1 MRFQRPAVGL
11 CLAFAACSEYELAKG
26 NDVADAAEAACA
38 LTADTGTIGRDTT
51 CIVVPEVGGFAPVV
65 EWQWNTNTHQPGYD
79 DLMSTPAVA
88 SLTDDNG
95 DGRIDEDDVPDVVF
109 TAFSGGAY
117 TSAGALTAI
126 SGDSGYE
133 HWSILEAGPFHFWS
147 SGSPAIGDIDH
158 DGVPE
163 ICTAGVEAA
172 VVCVNADGSLKWAGG
187 PQPYGYGAPALAD
200 LEGDGTVEVIFGSQ
214 ILESDGTL
222 RSMGT
227 AGTGWYLS
235 FPADLD
241 LDGTM
246 EVVAGNTVYEADGT
260 LRWTDGTADSPAAVG
275 DFDLD
280 GTAEVVHSYGTV
292 TVTNADGVVRWQT
305 AIPGGG
311 GGPPTVADFD
321 GDGLPEVGV
330 AGAYYYTVFDTD
342 GAVLWSATVQDYS
355 SQVTGSSVFDFEG
368 DGAADVVYGDEVTL
382 WVYDGATGAVKLQ
395 VDDHA
400 SGTLYEYPLIV
411 DVDHD
416 GSTEIVLASN
426 NYAFGGWNGITVLG
440 DQNGTWRPSRGIWN
454 QYAYSITNVN
464 DDGSIPTVA
473 EPNWLRFNN
482 FRTAG
487 SLYGNTDELADL
499 APGPPE
505 TCVLECLGNEVQ
517 LTLPI
522 ANSGLADAAG
532 FSVRVVPAD
541 GGPALLDEA
550 VAGLAS
556 GRTIELGPI
565 RVERRDWGGG
575 LFVRVDDPGAVEEC
589 DETDNVRDLGG
600 WPCPE

>member
-1 MRFQRPAVGL
+1 MSWRSAALFGV
-11 CLAFAACSEYELAKG
+11 LAGCSDYELSKG
-26 NDVADAAEAACA
+26 LDVATPADTACA
-38 LTADTGTIGRDTT
+38 LSVDTASIGRDDG
-51 CIVVPEVGGFAPVV
+51 CVVVPDVGGFAPVV
-65 EWQWNTNTHQPGYD
+65 EWQWNTNTHQPGFD
-79 DLMSTPAVA
+79 DIMSTPAVA
-88 SLTDDNG
+88 NLTDDNG
-95 DGRIDEDDVPDVVF
+95 DGFIDENDVPDVVF
-109 TAFSGGAY
+109 TTFSGGAY
-117 TSAGALTAI
+117 TSAGALTAV

-133 HWSILEAGPFHFWS
+133 LWSILTAGPFEFYA

-163 ICTAGVEAA
+163 VCTAGVQVA
-172 VVCVNADGSLKWAGG
+172 VVCVNADSTPKWAGG
-187 PQPYGYGAPALAD
+187 VQPYGYGAPALAD
-200 LEGDGTVEVIFGSQ
+200 LEGDGTVEVVFGSQ

-222 RSMGT
+222 RAYGSG
-227 AGTGWYLS
+227 GTGWYLS
-235 FPADLD
+235 FPVDLD
-241 LDGTM
+241 LDGTL
-246 EVVAGNTVYEADGT
+246 EIVAGNTLYNVDGSV
-260 LRWTDGTADSPAAVG
+260 RWTDGTADGPSAVG

-280 GTAEVVHSYGTV
+280 GTAEIVHGYSTITV
-292 TVTNADGVVRWQT
+292 TDVDGVIRWQAT
-305 AIPGGG
+305 VPGGG

-342 GAVLWSATVQDYS
+342 GAVLWSAPVQDYS

-368 DGAADVVYGDEVTL
+368 DGAADVVYGDEITL

-426 NYAFGGWNGITVLG
+426 NYAYGGWNGITVIG

-473 EPNWLRFNN
+473 EANWLRFNN

-499 APGPPE
+499 AAGPPE
-505 TCVLECLGNEVQ
+505 TCTLECVGNDVQ
-517 LTLPI
+517 IVLPVG
-522 ANSGLADAAG
+522 NSGLADAGA
-532 FSVRVVPAD
+532 FRVRVVPAD
-541 GGPALLDEA
+541 GGPPLLDQTLIGLP
-550 VAGLAS
+550 AGRQMEVGPLS
-556 GRTIELGPI
+556 IEK
-565 RVERRDWGGG
+565 RDWGSG
-575 LFVRVDDPGAVEEC
+575 LFFRVDDDAAVEEC
-589 DETDNVRDLGG
+589 DETDNVRDLGA
-600 WPCPE
+600 WPCPS